1 MNKTIFVIFTILVII
16 LISASV
22 FKAWYWPA
30 CSYDGIAGYDL
41 YGKLIADGKNPY
53 TYDEGIQKAVGNRG
67 KIPPLVPLGLA
78 FLKSM
83 RWNSQLLMSII
94 LIATCFLFYVN
105 VKNKTYAIAGVF
117 LMLMTPEFIAFS
129 SIVNTNTAV
138 ALFVFV
144 GVIYM
149 FKED

>member
-1 MNKTIFVIFTILVII
+1 MNKAIYILFLILVII
-16 LISASV
+16 LISVSV
-22 FKAWYWPA
+22 FKAGYWYPS
-30 CSYDGIAGYDL
+30 SYDAIAGYDL
-41 YGKLIADGKNPY
+41 YGKLIAEGENPY
-53 TYDEGIQKAVGNRG
+53 TMGLEGVGNRG
-67 KIPPLVPLGLA
+67 KIPLLVPLGLA

-94 LIATCFLFYVN
+94 LIATCLLFYIN
-105 VKNKTYAIAGVF
+105 IKNKTYAIAGVF

-138 ALFVFV
+138 ALFVFA
-144 GVIYM
+144 GVIYL